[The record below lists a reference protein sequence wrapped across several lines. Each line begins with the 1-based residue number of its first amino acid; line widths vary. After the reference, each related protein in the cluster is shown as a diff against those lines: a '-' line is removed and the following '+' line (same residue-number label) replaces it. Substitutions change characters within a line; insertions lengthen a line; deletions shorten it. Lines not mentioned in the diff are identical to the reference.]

1 MVYINIL
8 VYINIYI
15 LYICIYIMQLCLLC
29 RCCAV
34 GFEECSCI
42 FNADI
47 IPWVFVGVS
56 ELGWPTLGRY
66 VLNSEDIKGRL
77 GHSGDFGSRT
87 GAAGVR
93 GICPQRKPGL
103 S

>member
-1 MVYINIL
+1 
-8 VYINIYI
+8 
-15 LYICIYIMQLCLLC
+15 MQLCLLC

-34 GFEECSCI
+34 GFEERSCI
-42 FNADI
+42 FNADT

-77 GHSGDFGSRT
+77 GDTLGTLDLEQELLGSE
-87 GAAGVR
+87 VSVLR
-93 GICPQRKPGL
+93 GNL
-103 S
+103 V